1 MQPYHHR
8 FCELFAQLGLPS
20 GQDDIR
26 AFLGHRGPLP
36 GAVALADAPFW
47 TPAQAS
53 LLRDGLAQD
62 ADWAQVV
69 DELNTALRAVRS

>member
-26 AFLGHRGPLP
+26 AFLG
-36 GAVALADAPFW
+36 
-47 TPAQAS
+47 QI
-53 LLRDGLAQD
+53 QK
-62 ADWAQVV
+62 
-69 DELNTALRAVRS
+69 